1 MGIDCVMGDLNGCVG
16 DRVRVGVTG
25 AFGFSG
31 ENDNGRRLVDLCAK
45 RDQYVGNTY

>member
-25 AFGFSG
+25 
-31 ENDNGRRLVDLCAK
+31 DCVM
-45 RDQYVGNTY
+45 YI